1 MEARSSRP
9 TLSKLYQSSESKR
22 NTAYDA
28 LAEEFEDDYSR
39 LMKELIEII
48 NLINPTRANKYRL
61 RKLVI
66 EYGYKCESLE
76 DLKMCLNSLK
86 LWDNCDETDTENKLN
101 MKKDVVDC
109 GCKSS
114 ENSIDEN
121 K

>member
-39 LMKELIEII
+39 LIKEMIEII
-48 NLINPTRANKYRL
+48 NLINPTRSNKYRL

-66 EYGYKCESLE
+66 EYGYKCETLE
-76 DLKMCLNSLK
+76 DLKSCLNTLK
-86 LWDNCDETDTENKLN
+86 LWDNCDETDTEFKSTL
-101 MKKDVVDC
+101 KKDVVDC
-109 GCKSS
+109 GCKTS
-114 ENSIDEN
+114 EDSGDD
-121 K
+121 KK